1 MEIGNLPKTE
11 FRVMIIKMIKELK
24 RRMDAQ
30 SEKLEVFK
38 RVLENITK
46 HQEGTLP
53 LCLGFLMSRRKNFNI
68 P

>member
-1 MEIGNLPKTE
+1 MEIGNLPETE

-30 SEKLEVFK
+30 TEKLEVFK
-38 RVLENITK
+38 KVLENTTN
-46 HQEGTLP
+46 HQEGPLP
-53 LCLGFLMSRRKNFNI
+53 PCLGFLMSRRKNFNI

>member
-1 MEIGNLPKTE
+1 
-11 FRVMIIKMIKELK
+11 MIIKMIKELK

-38 RVLENITK
+38 RVLENITN

>member
-1 MEIGNLPKTE
+1 MEIGNLPETE

-38 RVLENITK
+38 RVLENITN

>member
-1 MEIGNLPKTE
+1 MEISEKEL
-11 FRVMIIKMIKELK
+11 RVMIIKMIKELK

-38 RVLENITK
+38 RVLENVTN